1 MRWTPLVL
9 PATICW
15 TLALIPPAPA
25 VGPDAI
31 KADEELL
38 RDAKLATDGPALLEF
53 FRQRTLTGANRA
65 RIQALVQQLG
75 DRSFRVREKAQAEL
89 IRMGPIA
96 TTLLRQAVKD
106 ADLEVRRRAD
116 HCLHEIEKG
125 TGRALASAAARL
137 VATRKPPGAAAVLLD
152 YLPAVADESGAEEI
166 VTALAAVARS
176 DGKTDPAAIRAL
188 GDPIAV
194 RRAAAAE
201 AMCRAGATEERP
213 AVRKLLTDRD
223 VAVRVRVALAL
234 AYAQDKSAI
243 PVLIDLLA
251 ELPRD
256 QAWQID
262 DVLQRLAE
270 TQAPAWIAGTDEA
283 ARRQWR
289 EAWASWWLKHQAQVD
304 LAKLQRSPAL
314 LGYTVVVLL
323 DSGQVVELGT
333 DRKPRWQIGGLQSPL
348 DAQVLPGER
357 VVIAEYTPGRV
368 TERNRKGD
376 VLWEKQVPNPTAAQR
391 LSNGHTFIVTP
402 TQLLVVDRAGKE
414 VYTFARPGI
423 SISAARKFP
432 DGRIGYVTGDRY
444 VELDAGG
451 KELKSFTVGNAQT
464 TSSLDVLVNGHI
476 VVGQYGNGKVVEFD
490 RDGKAVWQATVP
502 SPISVVRLPSGNT
515 LVTTQHPQ
523 QVLELDRG
531 GKTVWEY
538 QATGHPTR
546 ARRR

>member
-1 MRWTPLVL
+1 MRWTPTVL
-9 PATICW
+9 PAAFCW
-15 TLALIPPAPA
+15 VFVLIVSVPAA
-25 VGPDAI
+25 EFDTV
-31 KADEELL
+31 KADEDLL
-38 RDAKLATDGPALLEF
+38 RDAKLANDGPALLEF

-65 RIQALVQQLG
+65 KIQGLVQRLG

-89 IRMGPIA
+89 IRMGTIA
-96 TTLLRQAVKD
+96 TALLRQAVKD
-106 ADLEVRRRAD
+106 ADPEVQRRAA
-116 HCLHEIEKG
+116 HCLQEIEKG

-137 VATRKPPGAAAVLLD
+137 IAVRKPPGAAEALLD
-152 YLPAVADESGAEEI
+152 YLPAVADESGAEEV

-176 DGKTDPAAIRAL
+176 DGKTDPAVIRAL

-201 AMCRAGATEERP
+201 SLCRAGATEELP

-223 VAVRVRVALAL
+223 PAVRMRVALAL
-234 AYAQDKSAI
+234 VYARDKSAF
-243 PVLIDLLA
+243 PVLIDLLG

-256 QAWQID
+256 RAWQIE

-270 TQAPAWIAGTDEA
+270 SQTPAWIAGTDDV

-289 EAWASWWLKHQAQVD
+289 DAWAAWWQKHQAQVD

-323 DSGQVVELGT
+323 DSGQVMELGT

-368 TERNRKGD
+368 TERDRKGE
-376 VLWEKQVPNPTAAQR
+376 VLWEKQIPNPTAAQR
-391 LSNGHTFIVTP
+391 LPNGHTFIVTP

-414 VYTFARPGI
+414 VYTFAQPGI
-423 SISAARKFP
+423 SITAGRKFP
-432 DGRIGYVTGDRY
+432 DGRIGYVTGNRY

-451 KELKSFTVGNAQT
+451 KELKSFAVGNAQT

-476 VVGQYGNGKVVEFD
+476 VIGQYGDGKVVEFD
-490 RDGKAVWQATVP
+490 RDGKAVWQAAVS

-515 LVTTQHPQ
+515 LVTSQHPQ
-523 QVLELDRG
+523 QVIELDRD
-531 GKTVWEY
+531 GKTVWDY